1 MDVPSW
7 IQAGVTVI
15 SLAVGAIGGYYSMAS
30 RVSAV
35 EERVSEI
42 PQSVAEIKLMIKNMD
57 EDLDRANTTLA
68 VVVAKQ
74 EMAEK
79 ERGH

>member
-15 SLAVGAIGGYYSMAS
+15 SLAVGAIGGYYSMSS

>member
-42 PQSVAEIKLMIKNMD
+42 PQSVAEIKLMIKNID